1 MLEQLFGS
9 RTRVKLLRLFV
20 SHPDQRWYVRE
31 LTRTVHEQINSVR
44 RELGH
49 LEQLGFI
56 QSTMEQRK
64 KYYSVNQ
71 RFTLYP
77 ELKALMIKARVTL
90 EKDLIERICR
100 SHKVSYVSLHGYFV
114 DDPASAIDLFI
125 VGDIPV
131 RQLRQL
137 LDDFKTQFGRE
148 LRYTHMTQA
157 EYRYRRDV
165 TDKFLFSILNSPH
178 IVLYS

>member
-90 EKDLIERICR
+90 EKNLI
-100 SHKVSYVSLHGYFV
+100 
-114 DDPASAIDLFI
+114 
-125 VGDIPV
+125 
-131 RQLRQL
+131 
-137 LDDFKTQFGRE
+137 
-148 LRYTHMTQA
+148 
-157 EYRYRRDV
+157 
-165 TDKFLFSILNSPH
+165 
-178 IVLYS
+178 